1 MRPLLQIR
9 QWLLVLGTA
18 SILSAC
24 SSQPT
29 LPTFSASGFIADEGV
44 IRLWRL
50 NDPQN
55 EPQVL
60 MVVYSPYQDQNTSV
74 TFFEYR
80 HGQLW
85 QVRSQILNAG
95 EQQIQ
100 EQLRFNR
107 NNDVIFMQ
115 RETSSQ
121 KTVLSS
127 DDITRW
133 RFEANRIL
141 DISTALVV
149 GDIKLYQGYWQQGK
163 IETCDGEIR
172 KVSFE
177 PYAENW
183 IKQRERES
191 RGQKQNKLTI
201 AWLEAPEGN
210 QLLMVANDN
219 FCKWQPTE
227 KSL

>member
-29 LPTFSASGFIADEGV
+29 LPTFSASGFIADDGV

-80 HGQLW
+80 DGQLW
-85 QVRSQILNAG
+85 QVRSQILHAG

-107 NNDVIFMQ
+107 NNDAIFMQ
-115 RETSSQ
+115 RETASQ
-121 KTVLSS
+121 KPHYLQMILPAGVLKLIVFLILVPHWLSVISS
-127 DDITRW
+127 
-133 RFEANRIL
+133 F
-141 DISTALVV
+141 
-149 GDIKLYQGYWQQGK
+149 IKAIGNKAKLRRVMVKFAKSVLNPMQK
-163 IETCDGEIR
+163 IG
-172 KVSFE
+172 
-177 PYAENW
+177 
-183 IKQRERES
+183 
-191 RGQKQNKLTI
+191 
-201 AWLEAPEGN
+201 
-210 QLLMVANDN
+210 
-219 FCKWQPTE
+219 
-227 KSL
+227 